1 MANNLQE
8 RTLELGGGVVHPAV
22 SSVLYLRGGDE
33 RGGGTGDPTVVLDEV
48 LGGGD
53 AARLW
58 VCHPREGDFM
68 AFPGDRLHGVLPG
81 EGGMCDHVVYDS
93 PMTTPLTCGAEWNC
107 KHSRVAVSKSD
118 H

>member
-81 EGGMCDHVVYDS
+81 EGGMCDMEY
-93 PMTTPLTCGAEWNC
+93 TTVP
-107 KHSRVAVSKSD
+107 
-118 H
+118 